1 MSLVYTMIV
10 IFVLGYLMIAM
21 EHKVNVSKSSVALVL
36 CCLLWAILSVFSSKI
51 DPSLTHDVVSSD
63 LLAALGSTCEILVFL
78 IGAMTIVDIIDT
90 HGGFEVITRHIT
102 TRKKTRLMWLIAFLT
117 FFMSSVLDNMT
128 TTIIMVMLIR
138 RMLSNYKERWLFASI
153 IIIAANCG
161 GAWSPIGDVTTIMLW
176 MKGNVGTAKL
186 MTSLIL
192 PCLVSVVI
200 PTAVATRFLKGMIAP
215 QQTNEDA
222 SFRPAYITG
231 GESKTILILGVLLL
245 VMVPV
250 FRSVIGL
257 PPYMSVM
264 YALGIV
270 WLYTD
275 LMYRR
280 NHNVEESVKN
290 RGSKVIKHIDMPTIL
305 FFLGILMAVSALESA
320 GIMGAMAEGR
330 NKGMHNIYAINTV
343 IGLLSSVID
352 NVPLVAASMGM
363 YPIPDAAA
371 IATSADP
378 AFLSHFVADG
388 DFWHLLA
395 YCAGT
400 GGSILII
407 GSAAGVVAMGLE
419 NINFMWYFKHI
430 SLLAL
435 IGYLAGIGVFILQ
448 DLFIVPLL

>member
-1 MSLVYTMIV
+1 MSLIYTMIV

-63 LLAALGSTCEILVFL
+63 LLAALGSTCEIIVFL

-186 MTSLIL
+186 MASLIL

-200 PTAVATRFLKGMIAP
+200 PTAVIPERYDSPAADQRGRFFQTFLYNRRREQDYPDPGCPASGHGASVQERDRLASLYERDVRTRYSMALYRPDVQTQTQCRGICQEQGLQGHQAHRHAYHSFLPGYP
-215 QQTNEDA
+215 DG
-222 SFRPAYITG
+222 R
-231 GESKTILILGVLLL
+231 
-245 VMVPV
+245 
-250 FRSVIGL
+250 FRSGK
-257 PPYMSVM
+257 
-264 YALGIV
+264 
-270 WLYTD
+270 
-275 LMYRR
+275 RR
-280 NHNVEESVKN
+280 H
-290 RGSKVIKHIDMPTIL
+290 P
-305 FFLGILMAVSALESA
+305 
-320 GIMGAMAEGR
+320 
-330 NKGMHNIYAINTV
+330 
-343 IGLLSSVID
+343 
-352 NVPLVAASMGM
+352 
-363 YPIPDAAA
+363 
-371 IATSADP
+371 
-378 AFLSHFVADG
+378 
-388 DFWHLLA
+388 
-395 YCAGT
+395 
-400 GGSILII
+400 GGY
-407 GSAAGVVAMGLE
+407 G
-419 NINFMWYFKHI
+419 
-430 SLLAL
+430 
-435 IGYLAGIGVFILQ
+435 
-448 DLFIVPLL
+448 

>member
-1 MSLVYTMIV
+1 MIV
-10 IFVLGYLMIAM
+10 VFVLGYLMIAL
-21 EHKVNVSKSSVALVL
+21 EHKVNVSKSAVALVL
-36 CCLLWAILSVFSSKI
+36 CCILWGLLSVFSDRI
-51 DPSLTHDVVSSD
+51 DPSLTHDVISSD
-63 LLAALGSTCEILVFL
+63 LLAALGSTCEIIVFL

-90 HGGFEVITRHIT
+90 HGGFEVITKHIT
-102 TRKKTRLMWLIAFLT
+102 TRRKTRLMWLIAFIT

-138 RMLSNYKERWLFASI
+138 RMLANYKERWLFASI

-186 MTSLIL
+186 MGSLIL
-192 PCLVSVVI
+192 PCIVSVVI
-200 PTAVATRFLKGMIAP
+200 PTAVATRFLKGMIAK
-215 QQTNEDA
+215 QRTNEDA
-222 SFRPAYITG
+222 SFRPSYISG
-231 GESKTILILGVLLL
+231 GESRTILVLGVLLL

-250 FRSVIGL
+250 FKSVVGL
-257 PPYMSVM
+257 PPYISVM
-264 YALGIV
+264 FALGIL

-275 LMYRR
+275 LMYRNKR
-280 NHNVEESVKN
+280 NVEESVKQKV
-290 RGSKVIKHIDMPTIL
+290 SKVIKHIDMPTIL

-320 GIMGAMAEGR
+320 GILGAMAEGL
-330 NKGMHNIYAINTV
+330 NSGIHNIYAINTV

-371 IATSADP
+371 IAASADP
-378 AFLSHFVADG
+378 EFLSHFVADG

-419 NINFMWYFKHI
+419 NINFMWYFKNI
-430 SLLAL
+430 SLLAF
-435 IGYLAGIGVFILQ
+435 IGYIAGIGVFILQ
-448 DLFIVPLL
+448 DMFLVPLLS

>member
-1 MSLVYTMIV
+1 MSVVYTMII

-36 CCLLWAILSVFSSKI
+36 CCLLWGLLSVFSSRI
-51 DPSLTHDVVSSD
+51 DPSLTHDVINSD
-63 LLAALGSTCEILVFL
+63 LLAALGSTCEIIVFL
-78 IGAMTIVDIIDT
+78 IGAMTIVDIIDS

-138 RMLSNYKERWLFASI
+138 RMLTNYKERWLFASI

-186 MTSLIL
+186 MASLIL
-192 PCLVSVVI
+192 PCVVSVVI
-200 PTAVATRFLKGMIAP
+200 PTAVATRFLKGMIAK

-222 SFRPAYITG
+222 SFRPSYITG
-231 GESKTILILGVLLL
+231 GESKTILVLGVLLL

-250 FRSVIGL
+250 FKSVIGL

-264 YALGIV
+264 FALGV
-270 WLYTD
+270 LWLYTD

-280 NHNVEESVKN
+280 KHNVEESIKN
-290 RGSKVIKHIDMPTIL
+290 RVSKVIKHIDMPTIL

-320 GIMGAMAEGR
+320 GILGAMAEGL
-330 NKGMHNIYAINTV
+330 NSGVHNIYAINTI

-371 IATSADP
+371 IAASADP

-419 NINFMWYFKHI
+419 NINFMWYLKHI

>member
-1 MSLVYTMIV
+1 MIV
-10 IFVLGYLMIAM
+10 LFIVGYFLIAV
-21 EHKVNVSKSSVALVL
+21 EHRTNVSKSSVALVL
-36 CCLLWAILSVFSSKI
+36 CCILWGLLSIFSSRI
-51 DPSLTHDVVSSD
+51 DPALTHDVVSTD
-63 LLAALGSTCEILVFL
+63 LLAALGSTCEIIIFL

-90 HGGFEVITRHIT
+90 HGGFEVITRQIK
-102 TRKKTRLMWLIAFLT
+102 TRRKTRLMWLIAFLT

-128 TTIIMVMLIR
+128 TTIIMVMLMR

-186 MTSLIL
+186 MSSLIL
-192 PCLVSVVI
+192 PSLVSVVI
-200 PTAVATRFLKGMIAP
+200 PTAVATRFLKGMIAR
-215 QQTNEDA
+215 QQTNEEI
-222 SFRPAYITG
+222 SIRPSYITG
-231 GESKTILILGVLLL
+231 GESRTILILGVLLL
-245 VMVPV
+245 IMVPV
-250 FRSVIGL
+250 FKSVAGL

-264 YALGIV
+264 FALGIL
-270 WLYTD
+270 WFYTD
-275 LMYRR
+275 MMYRR
-280 NHNVEESVKN
+280 KRNVEESVKQKV
-290 RGSKVIKHIDMPTIL
+290 SKVIKHIDMPTIL
-305 FFLGILMAVSALESA
+305 FFLGILMAVSALECA
-320 GIMGAMAEGR
+320 GILGAMAEGL

-371 IATSADP
+371 IAASADP
-378 AFLSHFVADG
+378 EFLSHFVADG

-419 NINFMWYFKHI
+419 NINFMWYFKNI
-430 SLLAL
+430 SFLAL
-435 IGYLAGIGVFILQ
+435 IGYLAGIGIFILQ
-448 DLFIVPLL
+448 DLFIAPLL

>member
-1 MSLVYTMIV
+1 MSVVYTMII

-36 CCLLWAILSVFSSKI
+36 CCLLWGLLSVFSSRI
-51 DPSLTHDVVSSD
+51 DPSLTHDVINSD
-63 LLAALGSTCEILVFL
+63 LLAALGSTCEIIVFL
-78 IGAMTIVDIIDT
+78 IGAMTIVDIIDS

-138 RMLSNYKERWLFASI
+138 RMLTNYKERWLFASI

-186 MTSLIL
+186 MASLIL
-192 PCLVSVVI
+192 PCVVSVVI
-200 PTAVATRFLKGMIAP
+200 PTAVATRFLKGMIAK

-222 SFRPAYITG
+222 SFRPSYITG
-231 GESKTILILGVLLL
+231 GESKTILVLGVLLL

-250 FRSVIGL
+250 FKSVIGL

-264 YALGIV
+264 FALGV
-270 WLYTD
+270 LWLYTD
-275 LMYRR
+275 
-280 NHNVEESVKN
+280 
-290 RGSKVIKHIDMPTIL
+290 IDMPTIL

-320 GIMGAMAEGR
+320 GILGAMAEGL
-330 NKGMHNIYAINTV
+330 NSGVHNIYAINTI

-371 IATSADP
+371 IAASADP

-395 YCAGT
+395 FCAGT

-419 NINFMWYFKHI
+419 NINFMWYLKHI